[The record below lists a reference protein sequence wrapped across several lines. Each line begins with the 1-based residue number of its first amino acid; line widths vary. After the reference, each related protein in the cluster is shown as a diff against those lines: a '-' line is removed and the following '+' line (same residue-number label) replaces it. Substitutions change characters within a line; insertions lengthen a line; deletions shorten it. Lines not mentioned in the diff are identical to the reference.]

1 MTSLTAT
8 HTHKWSHSGSRG
20 RGCGPRACSPL
31 PETAQPPVA
40 QGQAVRA
47 VLTILPDLPPLSH
60 PLCTLT
66 LRGQGSQGHPWPR
79 PLQAEEVWP
88 AVLQFSNYRTL
99 HTALT
104 QPVTDRAAARCPGVG
119 GTCCLASPPTEGA
132 SKGPPIQGPRACLE
146 SSPKQAPPPP
156 GLSYSLTRGQSQV
169 PQGPLARG
177 RVRPQ
182 PRLPSHALLHSAG
195 KALTLPAAPGHP
207 CHPDPPGSPR
217 PERCSALRV
226 RAGHRLPSDALAAGF
241 QVLSPPHVVSLRERA
256 SAATSHA

>member
-1 MTSLTAT
+1 MHSDLTGPGEPGSSLAPPLA
-8 HTHKWSHSGSRG
+8 SRGGVASGS
-20 RGCGPRACSPL
+20 PVFKLQDSAHSP
-31 PETAQPPVA
+31 
-40 QGQAVRA
+40 
-47 VLTILPDLPPLSH
+47 H
-60 PLCTLT
+60 
-66 LRGQGSQGHPWPR
+66 
-79 PLQAEEVWP
+79 
-88 AVLQFSNYRTL
+88 
-99 HTALT
+99 T

-119 GTCCLASPPTEGA
+119 STCCLASPPTEGA

>member
-20 RGCGPRACSPL
+20 RGWGPRACSPL
-31 PETAQPPVA
+31 PETAQPPGP

-104 QPVTDRAAARCPGVG
+104 
-119 GTCCLASPPTEGA
+119 
-132 SKGPPIQGPRACLE
+132 
-146 SSPKQAPPPP
+146 
-156 GLSYSLTRGQSQV
+156 
-169 PQGPLARG
+169 
-177 RVRPQ
+177 
-182 PRLPSHALLHSAG
+182 HS
-195 KALTLPAAPGHP
+195 
-207 CHPDPPGSPR
+207 R
-217 PERCSALRV
+217 
-226 RAGHRLPSDALAAGF
+226 
-241 QVLSPPHVVSLRERA
+241 
-256 SAATSHA
+256 